1 MLKILLTLMRM
12 LLDIELIGKFFVTL
26 SLSLSLS
33 LSHGLFF
40 TLSYFLGN

>member
-33 LSHGLFF
+33 LSWAFLYPVLF
-40 TLSYFLGN
+40 SW

>member
-1 MLKILLTLMRM
+1 MLKILLTLLRM

-33 LSHGLFF
+33 HGLFF